1 MNILYLKKYTFLS
14 SLIKRN
20 ISDETSM
27 VYNPENGDMYEL
39 NDVSSEIFDY
49 LARGISGDEI
59 VRNILLE
66 YDIDEETVIGDLSPL
81 LDRLIELN
89 ILILEQ

>member
-1 MNILYLKKYTFLS
+1 
-14 SLIKRN
+14 
-20 ISDETSM
+20 M